1 MSEHVTDVTDQ
12 SFEADVLKSD
22 KPVLVDFWAEWCH
35 PCKMLAPAVAQVA
48 ETYEGKAKV
57 VKMNVDDNAQVPP
70 RFGIRGIPTLIVFKN
85 GAEAERLV
93 GATSK
98 ENISRMI
105 DRVLG
110 TSGQQTRDE
119 RLPLPGLEK

>member
-1 MSEHVTDVTDQ
+1 RGAGRKTPEGLRRSLSNYLEVLMSEHVTDVTDQ

-70 RFGIRGIPTLIVFKN
+70 RFGIRGIPTLIVF
-85 GAEAERLV
+85 
-93 GATSK
+93 T
-98 ENISRMI
+98 
-105 DRVLG
+105 
-110 TSGQQTRDE
+110 T
-119 RLPLPGLEK
+119 